1 MKQLLTGLR
10 GPYAENRRATQKYT
24 ANADEHVDDTVRTGR
39 LEQDKNGRPSLGEDW
54 SRSAVPSRLS
64 RCECI
69 LLADSSIDPPK
80 RPAQH
85 IWWQRWDRF
94 AATPSHLE
102 GTNDRKSKRRPEKK
116 STSLR
121 RERAGRATTQSI
133 SVPPEKPRPT
143 ATVSA
148 TSQTC
153 ELRA

>member
-1 MKQLLTGLR
+1 MKQVLTGLR

-24 ANADEHVDDTVRTGR
+24 ANADEHADDTARTGR
-39 LEQDKNGRPSLGEDW
+39 LEQDKNGRPRLGEDS
-54 SRSAVPSRLS
+54 SRSAVPS
-64 RCECI
+64 
-69 LLADSSIDPPK
+69 P
-80 RPAQH
+80 
-85 IWWQRWDRF
+85 
-94 AATPSHLE
+94 TPSHLE

-143 ATVSA
+143 ATASA